1 MSRSW
6 LRGGTI
12 WGGIHVGRKKV
23 PYFGPLASVSPGR
36 TNRKPARVYLHVN
49 NEWQEKAPSAVASF
63 TPSQARRIAT
73 ILEACADFCEQQN
86 RKVDR

>member
-12 WGGIHVGRKKV
+12 WKGIHVGHKKV
-23 PYFGPLASVSPGR
+23 PYFGPLASVSPGKVG
-36 TNRKPARVYLHVN
+36 RKPARVYLHVN
-49 NEWQEKAPSAVASF
+49 NELGERTPSAVASF

-73 ILEACADFCEQQN
+73 ILDACAEYVEQ
-86 RKVDR
+86 RRSKP